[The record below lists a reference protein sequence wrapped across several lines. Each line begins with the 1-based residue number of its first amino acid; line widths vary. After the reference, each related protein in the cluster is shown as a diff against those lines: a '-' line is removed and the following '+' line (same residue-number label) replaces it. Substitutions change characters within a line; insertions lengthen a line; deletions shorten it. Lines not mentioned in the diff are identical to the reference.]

1 MAPPSQASSTP
12 PRPTAPRCER
22 AARSLVWGKKN
33 AAALPLDR
41 FVAVRKGKATERT
54 RRCAAPTGQLLSL
67 LNLLTDI
74 RGHESLDAEAPT
86 TLDRDKFASAFAQ
99 FLGVPLAEEGAAGG
113 RDGRA
118 AVNDGASGE
127 CRAVWKVSWPWQ

>member
-1 MAPPSQASSTP
+1 MGCAAAFPAATPPRAPPSQASSTP

-41 FVAVRKGKATERT
+41 LFEVRKGKAMERT
-54 RRCAAPTGQLLSL
+54 SRCAAPARQLLG
-67 LNLLTDI
+67 LLTDV

-99 FLGVPLAEEGAAGG
+99 SLGVPLAEEGSTYSVHAI
-113 RDGRA
+113 
-118 AVNDGASGE
+118 
-127 CRAVWKVSWPWQ
+127 